1 MSRRG
6 GVGGVGGCE
15 RRMYDEGSGTVKG
28 GMTGDE
34 GVTEQGYGG
43 RVRVRG
49 GIMRGDEDE
58 DGGKDGGEE
67 G

>member
-1 MSRRG
+1 
-6 GVGGVGGCE
+6 
-15 RRMYDEGSGTVKG
+15 MYDEGSGTVKG